1 MQHQHMQQGPVL
13 FKALFE
19 SFNSQRRG
27 WSQAFR
33 SPQSVYSAAVP
44 DQVPDVVVKAQQAAA
59 RGQWA
64 VVMLSYE
71 AAPAFDPALAAHTGD
86 GFPLALVAIYDD
98 AESSPA
104 ISGISSATLLPETNA
119 EPWAPQTSREEY
131 ARAIARIRDYISAGD
146 AYQVNYT
153 VPLVRCFSGDPE
165 AWYRRLCS
173 VQGAGYCAYLD
184 LGRYV
189 VISISPELFFE
200 RRGDRLI
207 TRPMKGTIARGRWEA
222 EDLVRAGELAGS
234 EKNRAENLMIV
245 DLLRN
250 DLGRIAA
257 PGSVLVPELFSV
269 ERYETLWQMTSTI
282 EATCRAGTQLM
293 DVVRSLFPCGSITGA
308 PKVRATQIIREIEA
322 GPRGVY
328 TGAIGFVRPGGDCV
342 FNVAIRTIVL
352 DRETGIARFGA
363 GGGITADSTV
373 EGEYDEC
380 LLKASFLDLHRPDFG
395 LLETMLIEDGEWFLL
410 ERHLA
415 RAAASARFFGFTWD
429 EGAVRKHLFRTRTQH
444 CAGRWRVR
452 CLFDRGGGVRI
463 EALQLPDEGK
473 RVLRVGFAAQP
484 VDSRDV
490 FLYHK
495 TTHREVYELALR
507 SRPDCD
513 DVLLWNER
521 GEVTESALANLV
533 IEDEN
538 GMWTPGR
545 DAGLLSGTF
554 RDELIA
560 GGQLRERVIMRREM
574 DRKPSF
580 RLVNSVRRWM
590 TAALV
595 D

>member
-1 MQHQHMQQGPVL
+1 MQQRPVL

-19 SFNSQRRG
+19 SFNPQRRG

-33 SPQSVYSAAVP
+33 SPQSVYSAALP
-44 DQVPDVVVKAQQAAA
+44 HQVPDIILKAQQAAA

-71 AAPAFDPALAAHTGD
+71 AAPAFDPALAAHPGN
-86 GFPLALVAIYDD
+86 GFPLALVAIYNE
-98 AESSPA
+98 AESRPVIAHIPSV
-104 ISGISSATLLPETNA
+104 TLLPEMNV
-119 EPWAPQTSREEY
+119 EPWIAQTSREEY
-131 ARAIARIRDYISAGD
+131 ARAIAHIRDYIAAGD

-153 VPLVRCFSGDPE
+153 IPLVRSFSGDPE

-173 VQGAGYCAYLD
+173 AQGAGYCAYMD
-184 LGRYV
+184 LGRYI

-222 EDLVRAGELAGS
+222 EDLLRAGELAGS
-234 EKNRAENLMIV
+234 EKNLAENLMIV

-250 DLGRIAA
+250 DLGRVAV
-257 PGSVLVPELFSV
+257 PGSVGVPELFAV
-269 ERYETLWQMTSTI
+269 ERYETLWQMTSTV
-282 EATCRAGTQLM
+282 EATCRTGTQLV
-293 DVVRSLFPCGSITGA
+293 DLLRALFPCGSITGA
-308 PKVRATQIIREIEA
+308 PKVRATQVIHEIEA

-352 DRETGIARFGA
+352 DRETGVAKFGA

-373 EGEYDEC
+373 DGEYDEC
-380 LLKASFLDLHRPDFG
+380 LLKASFLDFHRPDFE
-395 LLETMLIEDGEWFLL
+395 LLETMLLEDGEWFLL

-415 RAAASARFFGFTWD
+415 RAAASARFLGFAWD
-429 EGAVRKHLFRTRTQH
+429 ESAVRKRLFRTRAQH

-452 CLFDRGGGVRI
+452 CLFERGGGVRI
-463 EALQLPDEGK
+463 KASQLPDEAK
-473 RVLRVGFAAQP
+473 RVLRAGFAAEP

-495 TTHREVYELALR
+495 TTHREVYERALR

-533 IEDEN
+533 IEDEE

-545 DAGLLSGTF
+545 EAGLLAGTF

-560 GGQLRERVIMRREM
+560 NGQLRERVILRAEMSRE
-574 DRKPSF
+574 RSF
-580 RLVNSVRRWM
+580 WLINSVRRWM

>member
-1 MQHQHMQQGPVL
+1 MQYRQKQQGPLL

-19 SFNSQRRG
+19 SFNPQRRG

-44 DQVPDVVVKAQQAAA
+44 DQISHVVVKAQQAAA

-71 AAPAFDPALAAHTGD
+71 AAPAFDPALAAHPGD
-86 GFPLALVAIYDD
+86 GFPLAVVAIYD
-98 AESSPA
+98 ESESGPF
-104 ISGISSATLLPETNA
+104 ISHTSSEARTPEVNA
-119 EPWAPQTSREEY
+119 GPWAAQTSREEY
-131 ARAIARIRDYISAGD
+131 ARAIARIHDYIAAGD

-153 VPLVRCFSGDPE
+153 IPFVRSYSGDPE

-173 VQGAGYCAYLD
+173 AQGAGYCAYLD
-184 LGRYV
+184 LGRYI

-250 DLGRIAA
+250 DLGRIAV
-257 PGSVLVPELFSV
+257 PGSVRVPELFSV

-282 EATCRAGTQLM
+282 EATLRAGTQLM
-293 DVVRSLFPCGSITGA
+293 DVLRAVFPCGSITGA
-308 PKVRATQIIREIEA
+308 PKVRATQIIRETEA
-322 GPRGVY
+322 GPRGLY

-352 DRETGIARFGA
+352 DRKTGIARFGA

-373 EGEYDEC
+373 EGEYGEC
-380 LLKASFLDLHRPDFG
+380 LLKASFLDFHRPDFE

-410 ERHLA
+410 ERHLS
-415 RAAASARFFGFTWD
+415 RAAASARFFGFAWD
-429 EGAVRKHLFRTRTQH
+429 ESAIRRQLFEVRTQH

-452 CLFDRGGGVRI
+452 CLFDRGGGARI
-463 EALQLPDEGK
+463 EASQLPDEGK
-473 RVLRVGFAAQP
+473 RVLRVGIAAQP

-495 TTHREVYELALR
+495 TTHREVYERALR

-533 IEDEN
+533 IEDKD

-545 DAGLLSGTF
+545 EAGLLSGTF

-560 GGQLRERVIMRREM
+560 TGQLRERVIMRDETS
-574 DRKPSF
+574 RKPSF
-580 RLVNSVRRWM
+580 RLVNSVRRWI